1 MKSALYQALKSGSN
15 ELMHW
20 FSKVPASI
28 SVKQNQSNVVS
39 QADLKSE
46 KKIIAEI
53 KKTYRNHRILTEESG
68 LLEGESEFTWVVDP
82 LDGSSN
88 FVSRLHW
95 FGISIT
101 VLNKYEPVMAGISL
115 PFYNA
120 IYFAAKGRGAFV
132 NGRPIRISQEQS
144 LKNVLVAYSLDY
156 SEDKKETEAEARL
169 MVEVVRNCRNLRATN
184 SVVDLVYTAEGRLG
198 GVINKTNKIWD
209 VAAADLII
217 REAGGVVT
225 DLAGQPLDFKFNKT
239 DYTRN
244 YSIVAGN
251 PSLHKTLLDI
261 IRKCKSGK

>member
-1 MKSALYQALKSGSN
+1 MKSTLYRALQSGGN
-15 ELMHW
+15 ELRYW
-20 FSKVPASI
+20 FDKIPNV

-46 KKIIAEI
+46 EKIIAEI
-53 KKTYRNHRILTEESG
+53 KKTRPHDRILTEESG
-68 LLEGESEFTWVVDP
+68 ILEGESEFTWVVDP

-88 FVSRLHW
+88 FVSRLPW
-95 FGISIT
+95 FGISIA
-101 VLNKYEPVMAGISL
+101 VLKDYEPIMAGISL

-120 IYFAAKGRGAFV
+120 VYFAAKGRGAYLNV
-132 NGRPIRISQEQS
+132 SPIHISQEQS

-169 MVEVVRNCRNLRATN
+169 MVEIVRNCRNLRATN
-184 SVVDLVYTAEGRLG
+184 SVVDLVYAAEGRLG
-198 GVINKTNKIWD
+198 GMINKTNKIWD

-239 DYTRN
+239 DYLRN

-261 IRKCKSGK
+261 IGKCKADR